1 VSDHAR
7 GERERQKKRKQA
19 ANMQANGHVWCHT
32 ERKKNKLQTCMQVG
46 TCGVRLCTGGERERE
61 EHKSVGVGTCME
73 RENEKNIGAHACMHM
88 GSNQKNYSGTEPSKR
103 YWAE

>member
-1 VSDHAR
+1 MLE
-7 GERERQKKRKQA
+7 ERERD
-19 ANMQANGHVWCHT
+19 
-32 ERKKNKLQTCMQVG
+32 RKKENKLQTCKQMDM
-46 TCGVRLCTGGERERE
+46 CGVIQRGKKTSSKHACKWARVVLDYARGARERE

-73 RENEKNIGAHACMHM
+73 RENKKNIGAHACMHM